1 MTALI
6 DKAVPTQVAP
16 AGHVLIVNSTSFG
29 AVSLSLAWVND
40 GAFAF
45 TTDQPP
51 TRTVHIGGDWFQE
64 SRWGAAIAVSLP
76 DGVHVLNATEVQVAL
91 HAAGVAFQHHTAV
104 DVLAELFLIGLERL
118 GVEEVR
124 RIAAD
129 WRVTEVASSREKI
142 PVALWRKEMR
152 RVWGS
157 RKQMDRACL
166 AKCAVLDAV
175 MANAKVAA

>member
-40 GAFAF
+40 GAFVF
-45 TTDQPP
+45 TADQPP
-51 TRTVHIGGDWFQE
+51 TRTVRLGGGWYQE
-64 SRWGAAIAVSLP
+64 SRWGVALAVSLP
-76 DGVHVLNATEVQVAL
+76 DGVHVLDSTEVQVAL
-91 HAAGVAFQHHTAV
+91 HAAGVAFEHRTAA
-104 DVLAELFLIGLERL
+104 DVLADLFLVGLERL

-124 RIAAD
+124 RIAAE
-129 WRVTEVASSREKI
+129 WRATEVASSRKKI
-142 PVALWRKEMR
+142 SVALWRKEMR

-166 AKCAVLDAV
+166 AKCDLLDAV
-175 MANAKVAA
+175 MADTKVAA